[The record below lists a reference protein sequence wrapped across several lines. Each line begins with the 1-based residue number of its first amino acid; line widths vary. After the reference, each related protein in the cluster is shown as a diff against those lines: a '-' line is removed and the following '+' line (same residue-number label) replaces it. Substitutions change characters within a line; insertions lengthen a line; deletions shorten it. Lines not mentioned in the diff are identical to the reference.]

1 MNIFSPRHLLL
12 ILFIVLLVFG
22 GKRLRTLG
30 SDLGAAIRDF
40 RKVSRDDQT

>member
-12 ILFIVLLVFG
+12 VLLIALLVFG
-22 GKRLRTLG
+22 SKRLRTLG
-30 SDLGAAIRDF
+30 ADLGAAIRDF